1 MAAER
6 RFRPQ
11 MGAGTHTRQTQDV
24 PVKRHLRGEPG
35 HTRDTQD
42 TRAHAPRGHT
52 DHTQTNFTTSQPS
65 KPNDTPARARD
76 GRNRGRLN
84 SRKNSPWRT
93 AAGPEPTA
101 PRGRPVY
108 STRYAFTWCGV
119 GFEGAGID
127 ENLFQ
132 NNNLCLIFTFSVRR
146 SKGGRAPI
154 ADVERRLWMHRLI
167 RDRNFYRCSQEITR
181 PCFHILHSLG
191 NRCVEH
197 PATA

>member
-1 MAAER
+1 MADKPGNPHDLTTIHPNPTTHPHDHAR
-6 RFRPQ
+6 AYRYCTGSKTPW
-11 MGAGTHTRQTQDV
+11 GAGTHTRQTQDV

-127 ENLFQ
+127 ENLSQ
-132 NNNLCLIFTFSVRR
+132 NNNLCLIFSTPNIQGRR
-146 SKGGRAPI
+146 SQM
-154 ADVERRLWMHRLI
+154 W
-167 RDRNFYRCSQEITR
+167 RDGSGCT
-181 PCFHILHSLG
+181 G
-191 NRCVEH
+191 
-197 PATA
+197 

>member
-1 MAAER
+1 
-6 RFRPQ
+6 
-11 MGAGTHTRQTQDV
+11 MGSRDTHETDTRCTGKKTPPGGQ
-24 PVKRHLRGEPG
+24 PG

-52 DHTQTNFTTSQPS
+52 DHTQTSFTTSQPS

-132 NNNLCLIFTFSVRR
+132 NNNLCLIFSTPIQGRR
-146 SKGGRAPI
+146 SQM
-154 ADVERRLWMHRLI
+154 W
-167 RDRNFYRCSQEITR
+167 RDGSGCT
-181 PCFHILHSLG
+181 G
-191 NRCVEH
+191 
-197 PATA
+197 